1 MTHRDDSPAASRL
14 IPATGTVDV
23 AVLGPLEIRV
33 DGHAIEVSA
42 GRLRALVAVL
52 AMSAGRPVSADT
64 LVAAVWGEQM
74 PLDARRSVRTYMTR
88 LRRLLGPAAIR
99 SLPQGYLLFCR
110 DVDALRF
117 QELLDAAAAAADRSA
132 ERTLLAQALALWRG
146 SPFDGVRAVQLEQ
159 VEAARLTELYLS
171 AVERHID
178 LDLAAGRDRD
188 LVGRLREL
196 TARHP
201 LRERFWAQLMTA
213 LFHSG
218 RQADA
223 LQAYQ
228 SLHRMLD
235 DELGVAPGSAV
246 RELHRRILLGDA
258 TPGPPTA
265 VTGPS
270 AAVPR
275 QLPAAVAHLAGRAAE
290 LALLD
295 DVVQEA
301 DERPAVV
308 MITGGA
314 GVGKT
319 TLAIDWARRAAASY
333 PDGQLYL
340 DLRGFGPP
348 ELTVGPGE
356 ALRAALEALG
366 VPPAHVPTSLDA
378 QSGLYRSLLA
388 GKRVLVLLDNA
399 ADAAQV
405 LPVLPAT
412 AGCLTVVTGRRLLPG
427 LVTRG
432 AHPLVLD
439 VLARDGA
446 RDLLAARLGADR
458 VSAEPAAADR
468 IIEACAGL
476 PLALAI
482 ASARAATSPRFSLT
496 ALAADIDAFPSSLD
510 ALASADAD
518 TDIRSVFRWSYAALS
533 PAAQR
538 LFRLL
543 SLDCGAVT
551 RLPAAASLAG
561 VAAAAVRPLLDQ
573 LCQAHLLTEHAPRR
587 YGYHDLLRVYAAE
600 LLEHTDGDPGRDA
613 ALHRLLDHYV
623 TTACQA
629 AQLIE
634 PLRDPIKVVRPRTD
648 TTGEPFA
655 DREQALAWFH
665 EHLPTLLA
673 AVNRAADTGLDAHTW
688 QLTWALADFLQWQ
701 GRWNERLTTLTTALA
716 ATRRLGDRDEQAR
729 AHRGLGVALT
739 KLGRHEQAAEHLRQ
753 ALELYQELGN
763 TVGQVR
769 THQGL
774 SHVSERLADHRGAL
788 RHVEHA
794 LNLSGPAGSTAGLG
808 RLLNSAGWCHAQLGE
823 LTQAR
828 RQCEQALTLLR
839 DAGDRVAEAATW
851 DSLGYISY
859 RQGDTEQAL
868 RLYATALE
876 LRKAIG
882 HRYGEA
888 ITLDRVGDTHEARG
902 DLDAAR
908 ERWQEA
914 LLILEEMG
922 EPGADAVRAK
932 VEPR

>member
-1 MTHRDDSPAASRL
+1 MPA
-14 IPATGTVDV
+14 PGTVDV
-23 AVLGPLEIRV
+23 AVLGPLQIRV
-33 DGHAIEVSA
+33 DGHLVEVSA
-42 GRLRALVAVL
+42 GRLRAFVAVL
-52 AMSAGRPVSADT
+52 ALSAGRPVSADN
-64 LVAAVWGEQM
+64 LVAAVWGEKV
-74 PLDARRSVRTYMTR
+74 PLDARRSVRTYVTR
-88 LRRLLGPAAIR
+88 LRHILGPAAIR
-99 SLPQGYLLFCR
+99 SLPQGYLLSCR
-110 DVDALRF
+110 EVDALRF
-117 QELLDAAAAAADRSA
+117 EQMLDAATASADRLT
-132 ERTLLAQALALWRG
+132 ERTRLAQALALWRG
-146 SPFDGVRAVQLEQ
+146 TPFDGVRAVQLEQ
-159 VEAARLTELYLS
+159 VEAPRLTELYVS

-178 LDLAAGRDRD
+178 LDLASGRDRD

-196 TARHP
+196 TARYP

-213 LFHSG
+213 LFHAG

-223 LQAYQ
+223 LQAYRT
-228 SLHRMLD
+228 LHRMLD

-258 TPGPPTA
+258 SPGAPTA
-265 VTGPS
+265 IADPPLI
-270 AAVPR
+270 PR
-275 QLPAAVAHLAGRAAE
+275 QLPAAVAHVAGRTAE
-290 LALLD
+290 LARLD
-295 DVVQEA
+295 EVAQEA
-301 DERPAVV
+301 DERATVV

-319 TLAIDWARRAAASY
+319 TLAIDWARRAAAKY
-333 PDGQLYL
+333 PDGQLYV

-348 ELTVGPGE
+348 ALKVPPGD
-356 ALRAALEALG
+356 AVRTAIEALG

-378 QSGLYRSLLA
+378 QSALYRSLVA

-399 ADAAQV
+399 ADAEHV
-405 LPVLPAT
+405 FPLLPGTP
-412 AGCLTVVTGRRLLPG
+412 GCLTVVTGRRLLPG
-427 LVTRG
+427 LLTRG
-432 AHPLVLD
+432 AHPIVLD
-439 VLARDGA
+439 VLARDDA
-446 RDLLAARLGADR
+446 RDLLAARLGAGP
-458 VSAEPAAADR
+458 VSAASAAVDR

-482 ASARAATSPRFSLT
+482 VSARAAASPRFSLT
-496 ALAADIDAFPSSLD
+496 ALAADIDEFRSSLD

-518 TDIRSVFRWSYAALS
+518 TDIRSVFWWSYAALS

-551 RLPAAASLAG
+551 SLAAAASLAG
-561 VAAAAVRPLLDQ
+561 IAAADVRPLLGE
-573 LCQAHLLTEHAPRR
+573 LCQAHLLTEHKPRR

-600 LLEHTDGDPGRDA
+600 LLGHTDGEPGRVA
-613 ALHRLLDHYV
+613 ALHRLLDYYV

-629 AQLIE
+629 ARLIE
-634 PLRDPIKVVRPRTD
+634 PLRDPIKVVRHPRED

-655 DREQALAWFH
+655 DREQALTWFH

-673 AVNRAADTGLDAHTW
+673 AVSRSADTGLDAHAW
-688 QLTWALADFLQWQ
+688 QLAWALADLLQWQ
-701 GRWNERLTTLTTALA
+701 GRWNERVTTLTTALA

-739 KLGRHEQAAEHLRQ
+739 KLGRYEQAGGHLRQ
-753 ALELYQELGN
+753 ALKLYQELGN

-774 SHVSERLADHRGAL
+774 SHVSERLGDHRGAL

-794 LNLSGPAGSTAGLG
+794 LRLSEPRGSTAGLG
-808 RLLNSAGWCHAQLGE
+808 RLLNSAGWCHAQLGN

-828 RQCEQALTLLR
+828 RQCEHALTLLR

-851 DSLGYISY
+851 DSLGYISF
-859 RQGDTEQAL
+859 RLGETEHAL
-868 RLYATALE
+868 HLYMTALE

-888 ITLDRVGDTHEARG
+888 ITLDRLGDTYEARG

-914 LLILEEMG
+914 LVILEEMAD
-922 EPGADAVRAK
+922 PGADAVRAK
-932 VEPR
+932 VEPRSA